1 MLFNSLT
8 FLVFFSITLIG
19 YFLIPKK
26 ARYLWLLAASY
37 YFYASWN
44 VKYVLLLLSTTVI
57 SYVTALLLE
66 RFSERA
72 KAKALTLTACL
83 ALNLGLLCYFKY
95 FGFLV
100 GTLQKVLTRFG
111 TGAGISA
118 PEILLPM
125 GISFHLFQSMGYAVD
140 VYRGTV
146 KAEKNPLRFAL
157 FLSFFPQLVAGPI
170 ERADRLGPQL
180 RNMDQIKVWDAKR
193 IQKGALIMLYG
204 YFMKMI
210 IADRAAIIVDT
221 VFDPVTYSNYTG
233 FTVWVAAILFSIQIY
248 CDFAGYTYIAIG
260 AAKVMGFDLMQN
272 FHAPYLS
279 RSVKEFWDRWH
290 ISLSKWFRDYLYF
303 PLGGSRKGKVRK
315 YVNIMIV
322 FLLSGLWHGA
332 GWHFVFWG
340 GMHGILRV
348 LEEVCTPF
356 YEKHLAKWFHD
367 SFAAR
372 TVKRIVVFLFVTAAW
387 VAFRASSIRQ
397 TFDLWKSMLKP
408 FNPWVLVDRS
418 LYGLGLDEKD
428 FRVLVLAILF
438 MILVDLAIHWKKSL
452 SDAILAQPLWLRWL
466 VLYVGIAAVLIFGIY
481 GAEYNAAEFIYF
493 QF

>member
-100 GTLQKVLTRFG
+100 GTLQKVLTRLG

-125 GISFHLFQSMGYAVD
+125 GISFYLFQSMGYAVD

-290 ISLSKWFRDYLYF
+290 ISLSK
-303 PLGGSRKGKVRK
+303 
-315 YVNIMIV
+315 
-322 FLLSGLWHGA
+322 
-332 GWHFVFWG
+332 
-340 GMHGILRV
+340 
-348 LEEVCTPF
+348 C
-356 YEKHLAKWFHD
+356 
-367 SFAAR
+367 
-372 TVKRIVVFLFVTAAW
+372 
-387 VAFRASSIRQ
+387 
-397 TFDLWKSMLKP
+397 
-408 FNPWVLVDRS
+408 
-418 LYGLGLDEKD
+418 
-428 FRVLVLAILF
+428 
-438 MILVDLAIHWKKSL
+438 
-452 SDAILAQPLWLRWL
+452 
-466 VLYVGIAAVLIFGIY
+466 FGITCISPL
-481 GAEYNAAEFIYF
+481 AEAEKARCGSTLIS
-493 QF
+493 

>member
-1 MLFNSLT
+1 
-8 FLVFFSITLIG
+8 
-19 YFLIPKK
+19 
-26 ARYLWLLAASY
+26 
-37 YFYASWN
+37 
-44 VKYVLLLLSTTVI
+44 
-57 SYVTALLLE
+57 
-66 RFSERA
+66 
-72 KAKALTLTACL
+72 
-83 ALNLGLLCYFKY
+83 
-95 FGFLV
+95 
-100 GTLQKVLTRFG
+100 
-111 TGAGISA
+111 
-118 PEILLPM
+118 
-125 GISFHLFQSMGYAVD
+125 
-140 VYRGTV
+140 
-146 KAEKNPLRFAL
+146 
-157 FLSFFPQLVAGPI
+157 
-170 ERADRLGPQL
+170 
-180 RNMDQIKVWDAKR
+180 
-193 IQKGALIMLYG
+193 
-204 YFMKMI
+204 
-210 IADRAAIIVDT
+210 
-221 VFDPVTYSNYTG
+221 
-233 FTVWVAAILFSIQIY
+233 
-248 CDFAGYTYIAIG
+248 
-260 AAKVMGFDLMQN
+260 
-272 FHAPYLS
+272 
-279 RSVKEFWDRWH
+279 
-290 ISLSKWFRDYLYF
+290 FRDYLYF